1 MIIIPF
7 QEIKELTKECY
18 IDKGEEILVK
28 DSVFE
33 GEKAFALVLIEK
45 CIGLLNR
52 NSINDKFIVQ
62 YLQGLLALTNEKNKH
77 YENYLETFVSNPEL
91 RTSALQKEKLSIQ
104 DCRVIKEV
112 MGSNLAEYT
121 MKGEYQSCCYSAM
134 TAFFITVYCILIKN
148 ISFNIGHIDIIANLD
163 DDLDSINIYES
174 EEEHDFIIVDWHSTN
189 KINSMYMLYK
199 NQYAGMDK
207 ESILDLVAADV
218 IEEDYYF
225 KDERFSI
232 APSILVKQYCS
243 IIEHE
248 VNGIIQLL
256 NLPNKPDRHLM
267 WKKMKNYVKDNN
279 IDLEVTLYDL
289 QEVLEDL
296 YILRNKAVHGEV
308 ITKEEYAI
316 VSRYKNLGL
325 FAGLSVE
332 KLKLKQGKISPTITE
347 LEKYMG
353 L

>member
-7 QEIKELTKECY
+7 QEIQELTRGCY
-18 IDKGEEILVK
+18 IDDGDEILVK
-28 DSVFE
+28 HSVLE

-45 CIGLLNR
+45 CIGLLTR
-52 NSINDKFIVQ
+52 SSINDKFIVQ
-62 YLQGLLALTNEKNKH
+62 YMQGLLALTNKESKH
-77 YENYLETFVSNPEL
+77 YENYLNGFIDNPEL
-91 RTSALQKEKLSIQ
+91 RAAALQKEKLSIQ
-104 DCRVIKEV
+104 ALRVIKELI
-112 MGSNLAEYT
+112 GSNLAEYT

-134 TAFFITVYCILIKN
+134 RAFFITAYCILIKN
-148 ISFNIGHIDIIANLD
+148 ISFNIGHIDMIADLD
-163 DDLDSINIYES
+163 DELDSINIYES

-199 NQYAGMDK
+199 DQYAGLDK

-248 VNGIIQLL
+248 VNEIIQLI
-256 NLPNKPDRHLM
+256 NLPNKPDKHLM
-267 WKKMKNYVKDNN
+267 WNKMKNYVKENN
-279 IDLEVTLYDL
+279 IDLEATSYEL
-289 QEVLEDL
+289 QDVLENL
-296 YILRNKAVHGEV
+296 HGLRNKAAHGEV
-308 ITKEEYAI
+308 ITKEEYSI
-316 VSRYKNLGL
+316 VSNYKNLGL

-332 KLKLKQGKISPTITE
+332 KLKLKQGKISPTIEE
-347 LEKYMG
+347 LKEYMG

>member
-7 QEIKELTKECY
+7 QEIQELTKGCY
-18 IDKGEEILVK
+18 IDDGDEILVK
-28 DSVFE
+28 HSVFE

-45 CIGLLNR
+45 CIGLLSR

-62 YLQGLLALTNEKNKH
+62 YLQGLLALTNKENKH
-77 YENYLETFVSNPEL
+77 YESYLEAFVGNPEL
-91 RTSALQKEKLSIQ
+91 RTMALQKEKLSTQ
-104 DCRVIKEV
+104 DCKVIKELI
-112 MGSNLAEYT
+112 GSNLAEYT

-134 TAFFITVYCILIKN
+134 TAFFITAYCILIKD
-148 ISFNIGHIDIIANLD
+148 ISFNIGHIDMIADLD

-174 EEEHDFIIVDWHSTN
+174 KEEHDIIIVDWHSTN

-248 VNGIIQLL
+248 VNEIIQLL
-256 NLPNKPDRHLM
+256 NLPDKPDRHLM
-267 WKKMKNYVKDNN
+267 WKNMKNYIKDNN
-279 IDLEVTLYDL
+279 IDLEATSYEL
-289 QEVLEDL
+289 QDVLEDL
-296 YILRNKAVHGEV
+296 HGLRNKAAHGEV
-308 ITKEEYAI
+308 ITKEEYAV
-316 VSRYKNLGL
+316 VSNYKNLGL
-325 FAGLSVE
+325 FAGLSIE
-332 KLKLKQGKISPTITE
+332 KLKLKQGKISPTIEE
-347 LEKYMG
+347 LEEYMG